1 LLPRLF
7 YSAKAKFTSV
17 ENRKKTKEKRAKK
30 PLKADKKRAKKS
42 VALPRKKEGKRAKK
56 KTENDYKNTSKKHR
70 QKPSKAGEKS
80 VCEIGFVNMYFYLL
94 LVFYRVLL
102 VFIHF

>member
-7 YSAKAKFTSV
+7 YSAKAKITSV
-17 ENRKKTKEKRAKK
+17 KNRKKQKKKGRKK
-30 PLKADKKRAKKS
+30 PLKADKKRAKKG
-42 VALPRKKEGKRAKK
+42 VAKPRKKEGKRAKK
-56 KTENDYKNTSKKHR
+56 KAKKHYKNTSKNHH